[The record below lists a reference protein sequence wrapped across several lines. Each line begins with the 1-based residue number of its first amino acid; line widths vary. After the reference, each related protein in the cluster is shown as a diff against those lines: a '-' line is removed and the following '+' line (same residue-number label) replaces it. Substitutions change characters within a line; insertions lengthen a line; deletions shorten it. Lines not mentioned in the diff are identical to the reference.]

1 MLLGNAKPLPEDKFK
16 DSMNRRSFLK
26 QALAGAAGVA
36 LAPAASAAA
45 KRNLRK
51 AIMYSTI
58 GVKGS
63 VLEKFRA
70 MKEAGFEGVEP
81 MGALDRDEV
90 RAALKQTGLQAAS
103 VCDHIHWL
111 KPLSAPDEAT
121 RKLGL
126 DGLVLSLHD
135 AHAYG
140 AGSVLLV
147 PGIARDGVS
156 YEQCWDRS
164 IVEIKKAIPV
174 AKELGVKIS
183 IENVGNNFITT
194 PEQALAYLDAI
205 NSEWV
210 GWHFDIGN
218 VGRNYGPAERW
229 IQVLGK
235 RIVRIHVK
243 DFSAKPAAP
252 GARGARPKL
261 LDGETN
267 WPAVMAALDRAGYE
281 GWAISEQPSNQAADA
296 ETARDLAR
304 RMDKIFAS

>member
-1 MLLGNAKPLPEDKFK
+1 
-16 DSMNRRSFLK
+16 MNRRAFLK
-26 QALAGAAGVA
+26 SAMSAAAATV

-63 VLEKFRA
+63 VLEKLRA

-81 MGALDRDEV
+81 MSAMNRDEML
-90 RAALKQTGLQAAS
+90 AALKETGLQAAS
-103 VCDHIHWL
+103 VCDHIHWV

-126 DGLVLSLHD
+126 DGLRLSLQD

-147 PGIARDGVS
+147 PGVARDGVS
-156 YEQCWDRS
+156 YEQCWERS
-164 IVEIKKAIPV
+164 LVEIKKAIPV

-194 PEQALAYLDAI
+194 PEQAMAYLDAL

-235 RIVRIHVK
+235 RITRIHVK
-243 DFSAKPAAP
+243 DFSAKPSAS
-252 GARGARPKL
+252 GARGERPKL
-261 LDGETN
+261 LDGDTN
-267 WPAVMAALDRAGYE
+267 WPAVMNALDRAGYH
-281 GWAISEQPSNQAADA
+281 GWAISEQPSNQAADV
-296 ETARDLAR
+296 ESARDLAQ
-304 RMDKIFAS
+304 RMDKIFALDDKL

>member
-1 MLLGNAKPLPEDKFK
+1 
-16 DSMNRRSFLK
+16 MNRRSFL
-26 QALAGAAGVA
+26 QMTLAGVA
-36 LAPAASAAA
+36 VAVFALPASGAS

-58 GVKGS
+58 GLEGS
-63 VLEKFRA
+63 VLQKFKA

-81 MGALDRDEV
+81 MGGMNRDEV
-90 RAALKQTGLQAAS
+90 LAAFKETGLQAAS
-103 VCDHIHWL
+103 VCDHIHWV
-111 KPLSAPDEAT
+111 KPLSAPDEPT

-126 DGLVLSLHD
+126 EGLLQSLQD

-147 PGIARDGVS
+147 PGIARDGVT
-156 YEQCWDRS
+156 YDQCWQRS
-164 IVEIKKAIPV
+164 IAEIKKAIPV
-174 AKELGVKIS
+174 AKDLGVKIS

-194 PEQALAYLDAI
+194 PEQAMDFLDAI

-218 VGRNYGPAERW
+218 VGRKYGPAERW

-243 DFSAKPAAP
+243 DFSTKPNVA
-252 GARGARPKL
+252 GARNERPKL

-267 WPAVMAALDRAGYE
+267 WPAVMSALDRAGYH
-281 GWAISEQPSNQAADA
+281 GWAISEQPNSQAADVQ
-296 ETARDLAR
+296 TARDLAE
-304 RMDKIFAS
+304 RMDKILAS

>member
-1 MLLGNAKPLPEDKFK
+1 M
-16 DSMNRRSFLK
+16 
-26 QALAGAAGVA
+26 AGAAA
-36 LAPAASAAA
+36 ASFAPSAPAAS
-45 KRNLRK
+45 KRKLRK
-51 AIMYSTI
+51 AIMFSSI

-81 MGALDRDEV
+81 MGAMGRDDV
-90 RAALKQTGLQAAS
+90 LAALKETGLQAAS
-103 VCDHIHWL
+103 VCDHIHWM
-111 KPLSAPDEAT
+111 KPLSAPDEGT

-126 DGLVLSLHD
+126 DGLLHSLRD

-156 YEQCWDRS
+156 YEQCWERS
-164 IVEIKKAIPV
+164 IVEIKKAIPL

-194 PEQALAYLDAI
+194 PEQAMAYLDAI

-218 VGRNYGPAERW
+218 VGRNHGPAERW

-243 DFSAKPAAP
+243 DFSAQPATP
-252 GARGARPKL
+252 GTRPKL
-261 LDGETN
+261 LDGDTN
-267 WPAVMAALDRAGYE
+267 WPAVMRELDRAGYQ
-281 GWAISEQPSNQAADA
+281 GWAISEQPSNQAADVA
-296 ETARDLAR
+296 TARDQVQ
-304 RMDKIFAS
+304 RMEKIFAS

>member
-1 MLLGNAKPLPEDKFK
+1 
-16 DSMNRRSFLK
+16 MNRRSFLK
-26 QALAGAAGVA
+26 MTMTGAAAA
-36 LAPAASAAA
+36 LLVPAITAAS

-81 MGALDRDEV
+81 MGAMNRDEV
-90 RAALKQTGLQAAS
+90 LAAFKETGLKAAS
-103 VCDHIHWL
+103 VCDHIHWQ

-126 DGLVLSLHD
+126 DGLLQALHD

-147 PGIARDGVS
+147 PGIARNGVS
-156 YEQCWDRS
+156 YEQCWERS
-164 IVEIKKAIPV
+164 IVEIRKAIPV

-183 IENVGNNFITT
+183 IENVGNDFITT
-194 PEQALAYLDAI
+194 PEQAIQYLDAI

-218 VGRNYGPAERW
+218 VGRKYGPAERW

-243 DFSAKPAAP
+243 DFSTKTSAP
-252 GARGARPKL
+252 GARGERPKL

-267 WPAVMAALDRAGYE
+267 WPAVMNALDEAGYH
-281 GWAISEQPSNQAADA
+281 GWAISEQPSSQATDL
-296 ETARDLAR
+296 ETASDLA
-304 RMDKIFAS
+304 

>member
-1 MLLGNAKPLPEDKFK
+1 
-16 DSMNRRSFLK
+16 MNRRSFLR
-26 QALAGAAGVA
+26 LAMCGAAAVA
-36 LAPAASAAA
+36 FAPVVTAGL

-58 GVKGS
+58 GLKGS

-70 MKEAGFEGVEP
+70 VKEAGFEGVEP
-81 MGALDRDEV
+81 MGGMNRDEV
-90 RAALKQTGLQAAS
+90 LAAFKETGLEAAS
-103 VCDHIHWL
+103 VCDHIHWV

-121 RKLGL
+121 RKLGF
-126 DGLVLSLHD
+126 DGLLQSLQD
-135 AHAYG
+135 AHTYG

-147 PGIARDGVS
+147 PGVARDGVS
-156 YEQCWDRS
+156 YEQCWERS

-174 AKELGVKIS
+174 AKDLGVKIS
-183 IENVGNNFITT
+183 IENVGNNFITK
-194 PEQALAYLDAI
+194 PEQAMAYLDAI

-218 VGRNYGPAERW
+218 VGRTQGPAERW
-229 IQVLGK
+229 IEVLGK

-243 DFSAKPAAP
+243 DFSAKPAAS
-252 GARGARPKL
+252 GGRGERPKL

-267 WPAVMAALDRAGYE
+267 WPAVMNALDHAGYQ
-281 GWAISEQPSNQAADA
+281 GWGISEQPNSQSVDV
-296 ETARDLAR
+296 ETARDLGQ